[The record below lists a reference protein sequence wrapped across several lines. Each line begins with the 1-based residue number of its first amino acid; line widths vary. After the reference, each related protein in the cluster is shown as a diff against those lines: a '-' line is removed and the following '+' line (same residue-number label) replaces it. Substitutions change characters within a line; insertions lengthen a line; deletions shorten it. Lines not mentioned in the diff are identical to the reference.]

1 MMHLC
6 LTGNGCL
13 QAGPLAP
20 DGTSMRTELQMM
32 HLYLT
37 GIMMIAIMRAG
48 PLAANGTSMTM
59 SDDAVDVLVA
69 SNFSATSVLPALGSP
84 EAQFQQLMM
93 NVLWDYGYT
102 VGCVTLHQPCAGA
115 LHWLGKVDGW
125 SAVVNIG
132 A

>member
-1 MMHLC
+1 
-6 LTGNGCL
+6 
-13 QAGPLAP
+13 
-20 DGTSMRTELQMM
+20 MRTELQMM

-37 GIMMIAIMRAG
+37 GIMMIAIMHAG
-48 PLAANGTSMTM
+48 PLAPNGTSMTM

-102 VGCVTLHQPCAGA
+102 VGCVTLHQA
-115 LHWLGKVDGW
+115 LCWCFALVGQGRRVVSSGQHWRLEIANTVLVHDLLSG
-125 SAVVNIG
+125 N
-132 A
+132 